1 MSAPGKSNQ
10 TVVTTAGSV
19 TRCCHSCPR
28 ALPWPL
34 AQPKCGGAAG
44 ASTHPGFR
52 LILLLVHA
60 TQREDALEAS
70 PGLLPRFTF
79 LSVTQSADT
88 ATFFFRRSL
97 FAASRSPLG
106 LVEFPRTQKYP
117 LRIIA
122 IGKENNYMCYCFSS
136 L

>member
-19 TRCCHSCPR
+19 TQRCHSCPR

-44 ASTHPGFR
+44 ASTHPGFH

-70 PGLLPRFTF
+70 PGLLPRFAF
-79 LSVTQSADT
+79 LSVTQSTDT
-88 ATFFFRRSL
+88 T
-97 FAASRSPLG
+97 
-106 LVEFPRTQKYP
+106 T
-117 LRIIA
+117 
-122 IGKENNYMCYCFSS
+122 FSS
-136 L
+136 VEVYLQHHIHLSVWLDSHAHRNTLCGLLP